1 MVGILLHTQKLLY
14 LDIFILILQVRF
26 KSIGYTL
33 SNGKYDQNATEVG
46 TILVMQHNDLHYG
59 GQLRSNYII

>member
-33 SNGKYDQNATEVG
+33 SNGKYVQNVTEVV
-46 TILVMQHNDLHYG
+46 TILVMQHNDLHYDG
-59 GQLRSNYII
+59 LLRSNYII